1 MKRPEGSCGVVEGRE
16 ASGNEQG
23 NEQCADHGV
32 EIWTA
37 SPPSAAG
44 REQSAGATFSGDLAG
59 QEVVET
65 GDLSPGGEFCDEN
78 MRQLV
83 SAKRSLEDDT
93 LCSECGGSG
102 VVAWKRLHPKTKE
115 ADRGA
120 ASAGDEVVGK
130 QDDEMSCRAQ
140 LEAAMVRLEKYEKSE
155 AGLRR

>member
-1 MKRPEGSCGVVEGRE
+1 M
-16 ASGNEQG
+16 
-23 NEQCADHGV
+23 
-32 EIWTA
+32 
-37 SPPSAAG
+37 
-44 REQSAGATFSGDLAG
+44 
-59 QEVVET
+59 ET

-115 ADRGA
+115 
-120 ASAGDEVVGK
+120 GDEVVGK

-155 AGLRR
+155 AGPRR